1 LIYLINIKCDFK
13 MSQDPYVE
21 KPWLKNY
28 DKGVP
33 AHIDYPEINVYEFL
47 DDSADKF
54 GGRTAIWFLKNKI
67 SYKKLKEIAE
77 RLATALVELGVKR
90 GDVVAIMIPN
100 FPQFIMSY
108 YGILK
113 AGAIVTACSVLHTE
127 HELAYQLNDSGAEVI
142 IAWDNQ
148 VEKINN
154 IRDRTRLRHVI
165 ITNVFDYS
173 PMAPRNPS
181 EISGTIQLLNLVNN
195 TKPDPPKFTTNA
207 KEDIACLQYTG
218 GTTGLPKGAMLTH
231 YNLVSNCV
239 AVGTWASTEF
249 RKGKETI
256 LTNLPLFHI
265 YGQTVC
271 MNLHIYMG
279 STIALNPDPRDQKSL
294 FEIIKS
300 TSPTMFP
307 GVPTMY
313 MRLLERDD
321 LEDYAK
327 DMRSIRVCNT
337 GAAPMPPEVMKEFEE
352 RTGGIIIEGY
362 GLTESSPVACTNPFL
377 GERKIG
383 SVGMP
388 IPDTEIKLVNIEDYT
403 KIVPFGE
410 PGEIMIK
417 GPQIMKGYWNKPEA
431 TENQIKDGW
440 LLTGDIAKMDEDG
453 YFYIVD
459 RKKDMIDVSGF
470 KVYPRE
476 LEDCLFEHEAV
487 ENAAVIGVPDPN
499 LPGSEKVKAYIV
511 LKDGYKESE
520 EIEAEIKEFCRKTVA
535 PYKVPKFIEFRK
547 ELPETLVGKVLR
559 KDLKDIEA
567 RRRGEE
573 V

>member
-1 LIYLINIKCDFK
+1 MSEDIY
-13 MSQDPYVE
+13 SQ
-21 KPWLKNY
+21 KLWLNNY
-28 DKGVP
+28 DEGVP
-33 AHIDYPEINVYEFL
+33 AHIDYPEINIFEFL
-47 DDSADKF
+47 KNSVDKH
-54 GGRTAIWFLKNKI
+54 GSRTAIWFLKNKI
-67 SYKKLKEIAE
+67 SYKKLDDITD
-77 RLATALVELGVKR
+77 RLATVLVDLGVKQ

-127 HELAYQLNDSGAEVI
+127 HELAYQLNDSGAEII
-142 IAWDNQ
+142 IAWDSQ
-148 VEKINN
+148 IEKINS
-154 IRDRTRLRHVI
+154 IRNRTRLRHVI
-165 ITNVFDYS
+165 ITNALDYS
-173 PMAPRNPS
+173 PNAPRNPP
-181 EISGTIQLLNLVNN
+181 EISGTLQFLNLINN
-195 TKPDPPKFTTNA
+195 TKSNPPKFTTNA
-207 KEDIACLQYTG
+207 KEAIACLQYTG

-239 AVGTWASTEF
+239 AVNVWGSGEL
-249 RKGKETI
+249 REGKETI

-265 YGQTVC
+265 YGQTIC
-271 MNLHIYMG
+271 MNLHVLIA

-294 FEIIKS
+294 FEIIKA
-300 TSPTMFP
+300 TNPTMFP

-327 DMRSIRVCNT
+327 DLRSIRVCNT

-352 RTGGIIIEGY
+352 RTGSIILEGY
-362 GLTESSPVACTNPFL
+362 GMTESSPVTHTNPFR

-388 IPDTEIKLVNIEDYT
+388 IPDTEV
-403 KIVPFGE
+403 KIVDIDDYNQIMPLGE
-410 PGEIMIK
+410 AGEIMIK
-417 GPQIMKGYWNKPEA
+417 GPQVMKGYWNKPEA
-431 TENQIKDGW
+431 TANQIKDGW
-440 LLTGDIAKMDEDG
+440 LLTGDIGKMDEDG

-459 RKKDMIDVSGF
+459 RKKDMINVSGF

-476 LEDCLFEHEAV
+476 VEDVLFEHEAI
-487 ENAAVIGVPDPN
+487 ENAAVIGIPDPN
-499 LPGSEKVKAYIV
+499 IPGSEKVKAYIV
-511 LKDGYKESE
+511 LKDEYKESE
-520 EIEAEIKEFCRKTVA
+520 ELEAEIKEFLRQNVA
-535 PYKVPKFIEFRK
+535 PYKVPKFIEYRK

-567 RRRGEE
+567 RKRGEE